1 MASVQTTKVVER
13 TSSSSSGGARTGGSR
28 YSEEY
33 STHSSSGSALSGG
46 LEGQSSRVVYSAP
59 VSTLQQYSSGTHSH
73 THSGTHTHHHGGVT
87 ANELRSSQKIITE
100 TEDQRMLFG
109 EDAAKFILETRERE
123 KRELSTL
130 NDRLAAYLEK
140 MHHLEMQNQNMG
152 GLKERWE
159 QDLIT
164 IKQNYEHQLAS
175 TQKGLDDTGRIKASL
190 EAQIARLVSESA
202 EYRKKYDEIVLIRDD
217 NKGRVDGLLK
227 KLGETETEL
236 NILRRN
242 VQTLEDEVARL
253 KGENARLNAAL
264 LKAKADLD
272 QESVKAIDY
281 QNQIQA
287 LLKKIDFIKHEHE
300 LEVKLISNQKV
311 SVTGTAEYQDELA
324 KAIREIR
331 KEFDEI
337 SNKNK
342 FELENWYTRKVTEI
356 TQREGVGNQQES
368 LRLSSELNTY
378 RSKITEYEGHNA
390 RLKSELSELQALLDG
405 EKRRFEHSL
414 SDFQLRITT
423 ITSENRSLQE
433 KLKALFET
441 NQTLYAEIAIYR
453 KLLDGEEGRYSTRIQ
468 ETVVKS
474 APVVAA
480 AESVHVLKEEMV
492 THTSFQRSNKGN
504 IQFAEIAGDG
514 KYIVL
519 ENLSVNKDEH
529 MGDWKLTRVIDNDR
543 ELVFTFPHKFHLKA
557 GKSVRIWAK
566 GQHGSNNLVDS
577 LVYEG
582 GSSWGVGFN
591 VTTSLFN
598 RDGEEKASYI
608 QTTTTSQRT
617 LQSS

>member
-1 MASVQTTKVVER
+1 V
-13 TSSSSSGGARTGGSR
+13 
-28 YSEEY
+28 
-33 STHSSSGSALSGG
+33 
-46 LEGQSSRVVYSAP
+46 
-59 VSTLQQYSSGTHSH
+59 
-73 THSGTHTHHHGGVT
+73 
-87 ANELRSSQKIITE
+87 
-100 TEDQRMLFG
+100 
-109 EDAAKFILETRERE
+109 KFILETRERE

-164 IKQNYEHQLAS
+164 IKQNYEHQLNA

-202 EYRKKYDEIVLIRDD
+202 DYRKKYDEIVLLRDD

-227 KLGETETEL
+227 KLSETETEL

-331 KEFDEI
+331 KEFDDI

-368 LRLSSELNTY
+368 QRLSSELNTY

-474 APVVAA
+474 APIVA

>member
-1 MASVQTTKVVER
+1 MSSVQTSKVVER
-13 TSSSSSGGARTGGSR
+13 TSSSSSGAARTGGSR
-28 YSEEY
+28 YSEESY
-33 STHSSSGSALSGG
+33 STHSSSGAGYTGG

-59 VSTLQQYSSGTHSH
+59 VSTLQQYSSGTTQHSTGTHSH
-73 THSGTHTHHHGGVT
+73 SHGTHHHGLT

-140 MHHLEMQNQNMG
+140 MRHLELQNRDMG
-152 GLKERWE
+152 GLKDRWE

-164 IKQNYEHQLAS
+164 IKQRYEQELLS
-175 TQKGLDDTGRIKASL
+175 TQKGLEDTGRIKASL
-190 EAQIARLVSESA
+190 EAQIQRLTTESL
-202 EYRKKYDEIVLIRDD
+202 EYRKKYDEILNLRDD

-227 KLGETETEL
+227 KLSETETEL
-236 NILRRN
+236 SILRRN
-242 VQTLEDEVARL
+242 VQTLEDKVARL
-253 KGENARLNAAL
+253 KGENARLQNAL
-264 LKAKADLD
+264 QKAKADLD

-311 SVTGTAEYQDELA
+311 SVTGTSEYQDELA

-331 KEFDEI
+331 KEFDDI
-337 SNKNK
+337 SIKNK
-342 FELENWYTRKVTEI
+342 LELEHWYTRKVTEI
-356 TQREGVGNQQES
+356 TQREGVGHQQES
-368 LRLSSELNTY
+368 ERLGAELRTY
-378 RSKITEYEGHNA
+378 RSKITEYESNNA
-390 RLKSELSELQALLDG
+390 RLKSELAELQSLLDG
-405 EKRRFEHSL
+405 EKRRYEHSL

-468 ETVVKS
+468 ETVVKPAS
-474 APVVAA
+474 
-480 AESVHVLKEEMV
+480 ESVHVLKEEMV

-529 MGDWKLTRVIDNDR
+529 MGDWKLTRVIDNER
-543 ELVFTFPHKFHLKA
+543 ELVFTFPHKFNLKA

-582 GSSWGVGFN
+582 GNSWGVGFN

-617 LQSS
+617 LEST

>member
-1 MASVQTTKVVER
+1 
-13 TSSSSSGGARTGGSR
+13 
-28 YSEEY
+28 
-33 STHSSSGSALSGG
+33 
-46 LEGQSSRVVYSAP
+46 
-59 VSTLQQYSSGTHSH
+59 
-73 THSGTHTHHHGGVT
+73 
-87 ANELRSSQKIITE
+87 
-100 TEDQRMLFG
+100 
-109 EDAAKFILETRERE
+109 
-123 KRELSTL
+123 
-130 NDRLAAYLEK
+130 
-140 MHHLEMQNQNMG
+140 
-152 GLKERWE
+152 
-159 QDLIT
+159 
-164 IKQNYEHQLAS
+164 
-175 TQKGLDDTGRIKASL
+175 
-190 EAQIARLVSESA
+190 
-202 EYRKKYDEIVLIRDD
+202 
-217 NKGRVDGLLK
+217 
-227 KLGETETEL
+227 
-236 NILRRN
+236 
-242 VQTLEDEVARL
+242 
-253 KGENARLNAAL
+253 
-264 LKAKADLD
+264 
-272 QESVKAIDY
+272 
-281 QNQIQA
+281 
-287 LLKKIDFIKHEHE
+287 
-300 LEVKLISNQKV
+300 LISNQKV

-331 KEFDEI
+331 REFDDI

-368 LRLSSELNTY
+368 QRLTSELNTY

>member
-1 MASVQTTKVVER
+1 MSSAQTMKVIEK
-13 TSSSSSGGARTGGSR
+13 SSSSSSAGTRTGGSK
-28 YSEEY
+28 YSEESHSY
-33 STHSSSGSALSGG
+33 SSSGSAG

-59 VSTLQQYSSGTHSH
+59 VSTLQQYST
-73 THSGTHTHHHGGVT
+73 GTHTHTHGAHTHGHTHGVT

-140 MHHLEMQNQNMG
+140 MRHLELQNRDLD
-152 GLKERWE
+152 GLKGRWE
-159 QDLIT
+159 QDLVT
-164 IKQNYEHQLAS
+164 IKRSYEQEMTNNQRA
-175 TQKGLDDTGRIKASL
+175 LDDSGRIKASL
-190 EAQIARLVSESA
+190 EAQINRLTSESA
-202 EYRKKYDEIVLIRDD
+202 EYRNKYDEILKLRDE

-227 KLGETETEL
+227 KLSETEAEL
-236 NILRRN
+236 NLLRRN
-242 VQTLEDEVARL
+242 VATLEEEVARL
-253 KGENARLNAAL
+253 KGENVRLQAAL
-264 LKAKADLD
+264 QKAKTDLD

-300 LEVKLISNQKV
+300 LEVTLLSNQRS
-311 SVTGTAEYQDELA
+311 SVTVTAEYQDELA

-331 KEFDEI
+331 REFDDLAKA
-337 SNKNK
+337 NKI
-342 FELENWYTRKVTEI
+342 ELESWYSRKVQEI
-356 TQREGVGNQQES
+356 THRESQGHKQES
-368 LRLSSELNTY
+368 ERLGAELRTY
-378 RSKITEYEGHNA
+378 LAKITEYESLNG
-390 RLKSELSELQALLDG
+390 RLKSELAELQALLDA
-405 EKRRFEHSL
+405 EKRRYEFTLTQTET
-414 SDFQLRITT
+414 RIQT
-423 ITSENRSLQE
+423 IMSENRSLQE

-468 ETVVKS
+468 ETVSNK
-474 APVVAA
+474 VAA

-504 IQFAEIAGDG
+504 IQFAEIATDG

-519 ENLSVNKDEH
+519 ENLSVSNDEH

-543 ELVFTFPHKFHLKA
+543 EFVFTFPSKFTLKA

-566 GQHGSNNLVDS
+566 GQSGSNNLVDS

-582 GSSWGVGFN
+582 HNSWGVGFN
-591 VTTSLFN
+591 VTTSLFDRN
-598 RDGEEKASYI
+598 GAEKASYI

-617 LQSS
+617 LEST